1 MRARVVKRGIPIL
14 LAIAVASCHR
24 EPEHAPASAPR
35 SSDAATTTEAPSG
48 GAAKAAEAPPAE
60 AVPRTVDRGDGLRV
74 EITKDG
80 YGPPSKIGDEV
91 SVVYTARAKSN
102 DQVIASS
109 RDWAAPLR
117 LKLGEKGVLPGLA
130 RALEGLRAGTIARI
144 EIPPALAYGKEGNP
158 GSNVPADETLVV
170 DVEILGLR

>member
-1 MRARVVKRGIPIL
+1 MKIRVLLP

-24 EPEHAPASAPR
+24 EPGAAPASATQAP
-35 SSDAATTTEAPSG
+35 AATS
-48 GAAKAAEAPPAE
+48 PAE
-60 AVPRTVDRGDGLRV
+60 GSPRTIDRGDGLTV

-80 YGPPSKIGDEV
+80 YGPASKIGDEV
-91 SVVYTARAKSN
+91 SLVYTARAKSS

-109 RDWAAPLR
+109 RDWPAPLR

-130 RALEGLRAGTIARI
+130 RALEGLRAGTVARI
-144 EIPPALAYGKEGNP
+144 EIPPALAYGKEGSP

-170 DVEILGLR
+170 DVEILSLR